1 MTLINQLAKKW
12 GVSPPPR
19 NAYNGIDLEYL
30 WELEESIATQ
40 QKLKESDKNDLIMA
54 KSSIDRGM
62 NNTPYFDELS
72 ELDNY
77 RYRFLK
83 ANINQHINNASNQ
96 SRHIV
101 NYCKA
106 ILDNGVL
113 NYSYNLKTGSN
124 VNYGVK

>member
-1 MTLINQLAKKW
+1 MTLINQIIENDKFFNDYD
-12 GVSPPPR
+12 
-19 NAYNGIDLEYL
+19 NAIIEKN
-30 WELEESIATQ
+30 
-40 QKLKESDKNDLIMA
+40 KLKESDHNDLVMA
-54 KSSIDRGM
+54 KSSIDRGL

-83 ANINQHINNASNQ
+83 ANINQHINSASNQ

-106 ILDNGVL
+106 ILDFGVL

-124 VNYGVK
+124 IDYGVK

>member
-1 MTLINQLAKKW
+1 MTLINQIAKKW
-12 GVSPPPR
+12 GVSPPPK
-19 NAYNGIDLEYL
+19 NVYNGIDLEHL
-30 WELEESIATQ
+30 WEFEESIATQ
-40 QKLKESDKNDLIMA
+40 QKLKESDQNDLIMA
-54 KSSIDRGM
+54 KSTIDRVM

-77 RYRFLK
+77 RYRLLK
-83 ANINQHINNASNQ
+83 ANINQHINSASNQ

-101 NYCKA
+101 NYCRA

-124 VNYGVK
+124 VNYGVR